1 MGPKA
6 RFRKYEKM
14 VHPYSGLDPENWS
27 RFLDNL
33 RAFEQLASIQID
45 DAATALYTAIEAIRD
60 LGLGLR
66 RADDANIQ
74 EELAGI
80 SMQLG
85 IEGETILNQNAIAQG
100 VYFFPKYL
108 NDTML
113 DFPEYVAQDPGPVK
127 SHGQ

>member
-1 MGPKA
+1 
-6 RFRKYEKM
+6 
-14 VHPYSGLDPENWS
+14 
-27 RFLDNL
+27 LDNL
-33 RAFEQLASIQID
+33 RAFERLASTQID
-45 DAATALYTAIEAIRD
+45 DAGEALYASIEAVRD

-80 SMQLG
+80 SLKLG
-85 IEGETILNQNAIAQG
+85 IEGETILNQNAVAQG